1 VEKNESARLP
11 APFTLRDD
19 GAIGT
24 PNSGSASRNP
34 LTVEPIRKSALHL
47 RILICGCLEFHL
59 DPLRTAEQLI
69 WACRNTKWR
78 SNPNRHDRE
87 TSLTFPATSAS
98 MITVKS
104 A

>member
-1 VEKNESARLP
+1 MNPPRLP
-11 APFTLRDD
+11 APFTLRVD

-24 PNSGSASRNP
+24 PNSGSASRKPVDRRADSEIGAPPANFD
-34 LTVEPIRKSALHL
+34 L
-47 RILICGCLEFHL
+47 RLLEFHL
-59 DPLRTAEQLI
+59 DPLRAAEQLI